1 MGGGVMQLMCYGAQ
15 DIYLTGNPQI
25 TYFKVVYKRHTNF
38 SIESIEVPTDSTSK
52 LDLLLST
59 VISRNGDLLSQIILE
74 IDWDTSGVPGSW
86 RLGHQIIDY
95 VEVVIGGQVIDKQYG
110 TWMDIWAQL
119 THSNEDMEKLSRMLS
134 GQLINKNNNSKTYVP
149 LQFWFCKNPGLAL
162 PLIALQYH
170 EVKINV
176 QLNKNYVYSDPN
188 NTQDYIYSNNSSP
201 SIFNIAFYCDYIFL
215 DTDERRIFAQVKH
228 QYLIE
233 QVQYSNSLA
242 VVPGINQIEMHFN
255 HPVKELV
262 WAIQRNSNDSILH
275 PFDFWGI
282 NGDNYTVDLT
292 ISAKIQFNLI
302 DRFKEREGTY
312 FRCVQPYQYH
322 TGGNKQVGSISPLP
336 VPYADYQVEP
346 FGGFYIYSFSLK
358 PELHQPSGSCNFSR
372 IDNAVLLLNA
382 SSQANNIRIWA
393 KNYNVLNIMSGMAG
407 IVYSN

>member
-1 MGGGVMQLMCYGAQ
+1 MDRKIVERLRAGAG
-15 DIYLTGNPQI
+15 INELAREL
-25 TYFKVVYKRHTNF
+25 KV
-38 SIESIEVPTDSTSK
+38 SK
-52 LDLLLST
+52 
-59 VISRNGDLLSQIILE
+59 
-74 IDWDTSGVPGSW
+74 
-86 RLGHQIIDY
+86 
-95 VEVVIGGQVIDKQYG
+95 
-110 TWMDIWAQL
+110 
-119 THSNEDMEKLSRMLS
+119 
-134 GQLINKNNNSKTYVP
+134 
-149 LQFWFCKNPGLAL
+149 
-162 PLIALQYH
+162 
-170 EVKINV
+170 
-176 QLNKNYVYSDPN
+176 
-188 NTQDYIYSNNSSP
+188 
-201 SIFNIAFYCDYIFL
+201 
-215 DTDERRIFAQVKH
+215 RRIVMVRALAEEAGYFDGVRLPTYPEAVFAEKPDIN
-228 QYLIE
+228 YLIE
-233 QVQYSNSLA
+233 QMFDLDLTVDAGTAHKNYSL
-242 VVPGINQIEMHFN
+242 PFN

-262 WAIQRNSNDSILH
+262 CAIQRNSNDSILH

-302 DRFKEREGTY
+302 ERFKEREGTY